1 MKSKFTGSKTLL
13 EFKYKQFEAEVILW
27 GVRWYTQFPVS
38 YRDLVVMA
46 EERGLSIVHTTIMR
60 WVHEYAPKL
69 AKKIRN
75 HLKRSN
81 NSYRIN
87 ETYIKIKG
95 QWKYLYRSV
104 DSNGNTLDWML
115 SPNRNKKAA
124 KKFFKK
130 ILGNQHCHKP
140 RVINVDKAKAFPP
153 AFEESQ
159 DEGIIPSK
167 TKLRRQKYMNNIQEQ
182 DHRFTKRRVRQSQ
195 WFQSFHTAKWTIAGY
210 EAMHMILKGQVKQVA
225 ANNVNA
231 QVRFIHKLFGV
242 SA

>member
-1 MKSKFTGSKTLL
+1 
-13 EFKYKQFEAEVILW
+13 
-27 GVRWYTQFPVS
+27 
-38 YRDLVVMA
+38 
-46 EERGLSIVHTTIMR
+46 MR

-69 AKKIRN
+69 AKKIRT

-81 NSYRIN
+81 NSYRID

-115 SPNRNKKAA
+115 SLNRNKKAA

-182 DHRFTKRRVRQSQ
+182 DVCHEPLG
-195 WFQSFHTAKWTIAGY
+195 I
-210 EAMHMILKGQVKQVA
+210 VA
-225 ANNVNA
+225 
-231 QVRFIHKLFGV
+231 
-242 SA
+242 